1 MNYFNTYFID
11 VFKYHYA
18 DFGGRATRSQFWF
31 FALFSFII
39 SFILWAVDG
48 AVFARPVLAFIYWLA
63 VLIPTVAIGVRR
75 LHDSGKNGLLYAL
88 ILIPFLG
95 GLILLI
101 LFCLPGDTNKNAY
114 GQPVYHKK

>member
-18 DFGGRATRSQFWF
+18 DFAGRANRIQFWF
-31 FALFSFII
+31 FTLFSFII
-39 SFILWAVDG
+39 SFILRTIDG
-48 AVFARPVLAFIYWLA
+48 SVFTRPVLAFIYWLA

-95 GLILLI
+95 WLILLI
-101 LFCLPGDTNKNAY
+101 LFCLPSDTGKNAY
-114 GQPVYHKK
+114 GQPVYRQK